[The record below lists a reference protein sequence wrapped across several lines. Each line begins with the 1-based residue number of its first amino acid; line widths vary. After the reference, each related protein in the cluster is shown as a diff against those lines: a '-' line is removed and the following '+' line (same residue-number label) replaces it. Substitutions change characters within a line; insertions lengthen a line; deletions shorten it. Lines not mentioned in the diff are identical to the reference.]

1 MLGYLDANTRA
12 GRSTAVGGGTAKSV
26 LKVRKSWS
34 ITTLQEWFRH
44 ETSESRDDTY
54 KLRKL
59 TPELCMWRKNFE
71 KNIPLFYRLSCWQKS
86 WIFIRD
92 LSEARGRRISLYD
105 CKRWNFA
112 KQHEAHG
119 GWAWDSTEIT
129 PETRTK
135 SREYLPTEVN
145 EKWHLQNHPTKH
157 KIKAN

>member
-12 GRSTAVGGGTAKSV
+12 GRSTEVGRGTAKSV

-34 ITTLQEWFRH
+34 STTLQEWFRH
-44 ETSESRDDTY
+44 ETSEYRDDTY

-71 KNIPLFYRLSCWQKS
+71 KNIPLFYRSSCWQKS

-112 KQHEAHG
+112 TQHEAHG
-119 GWAWDSTEIT
+119 GWAWDSAEIT
-129 PETRTK
+129 PK
-135 SREYLPTEVN
+135 VPTEGSKKLLREQHQKSLREQYPN
-145 EKWHLQNHPTKH
+145 KTQN
-157 KIKAN
+157 